1 MEFGASANQQL
12 SSDDVEASG
21 KRAHRDSGAVCDD
34 CRLDRSRKSRVARG
48 DADRPQPQHP
58 VDHHQHRVA
67 QRLEEAG
74 ERLALFLGQ
83 PGQREGEDEGED
95 KGEGADT
102 GKVARSTLWDGV
114 EISIITKDSVDV
126 DSIIYI
132 DHDNSIY
139 IYFSQ
144 Q

>member
-1 MEFGASANQQL
+1 MVVCMDTKQ
-12 SSDDVEASG
+12 SDNRFKQRDKLVSNG
-21 KRAHRDSGAVCDD
+21 K
-34 CRLDRSRKSRVARG
+34 
-48 DADRPQPQHP
+48 
-58 VDHHQHRVA
+58 
-67 QRLEEAG
+67 
-74 ERLALFLGQ
+74 
-83 PGQREGEDEGED
+83 GEDEGED
-95 KGEGADT
+95 KGKCADTGKDT